1 MSTPGPLGGGN
12 PFEGLPIFGDLAKMF
27 VSQGPVHWEIA
38 RQLAQY
44 IAVGATAEGN
54 VEPLQRM
61 RLEELVRVADLHVA
75 DATGL
80 PTSTE
85 GIVAADP
92 VGRGEWAARTLQ
104 DYRTL
109 LERLATSLAAGAVS
123 GAGAGAG
130 AGDEPAADPSTDF
143 LGNLGQVLAPIMMG
157 FQAGSMVGHLA
168 QRAFGQYDLPI
179 PRPPSN
185 RIVVV
190 PVNIDSFATD
200 WSLPVDDLR
209 LWVCLNEVAHHAVL
223 SRPHVRA
230 RLEELLTA
238 YVSGFRAD
246 SGGLEDRFG
255 ELDPT
260 DPGSFQSALGDPE
273 ALLGAIQSPEQQAM
287 LPRIEALTT
296 VVEGYVDHVMD
307 TVGRRLIT
315 SYGALSE
322 AMKRRRVERSEGD
335 RFVEHLFGLEL
346 NQAQYDRGAAFVRGV
361 VERAGEDELTR
372 LWVSARELPTPA
384 EVDAPGLW
392 LERINIPD

>member
-44 IAVGATAEGN
+44 IAIGGTAESN
-54 VEPLQRM
+54 VEPLQRI

-85 GIVAADP
+85 GIVAAEP
-92 VGRGEWAARTLQ
+92 VGRGEWAAATLQ

-109 LERLATSLAAGAVS
+109 LERLATSLASGTAAG
-123 GAGAGAG
+123 G
-130 AGDEPAADPSTDF
+130 GDPAPDPSVDF

-185 RIVVV
+185 RLVVV
-190 PVNIDSFATD
+190 PANIDSFATD

-238 YVSGFRAD
+238 YVSGFRPD
-246 SGGLEDRFG
+246 TGGLEERFG

-260 DPGSFQSALGDPE
+260 DPGSFQTALGDPE
-273 ALLGAIQSPEQQAM
+273 ALLGAIQSPEQRAM

-296 VVEGYVDHVMD
+296 VVEGYIDHVMD
-307 TVGRRLIT
+307 GVGRRLIT

-361 VERAGEDELTR
+361 VERAGEDELAR

-392 LERINIPD
+392 LERIDIPD